1 MLEQLDK
8 QLFLFLNSINSP
20 FWDEVMWLVTSKM
33 TWVPL
38 YLFMLYLFI
47 RDHRRKAMVIFLFA
61 VAAVTLSDQI
71 SVHAFKEVFQRLRP
85 SREEEFADII
95 HLLRGRKSG
104 MYGFVSSHAANSFTI
119 AIFSLRLIRRR
130 WYTISIIFWAAAV
143 SYSRVYAG
151 VHYPGD
157 IIGGAALGILIGYVM
172 CRAYD
177 YTDRRLLSERAWFN
191 KKAQSTGHG
200 ARGAGRYLIPP
211 T

>member
-1 MLEQLDK
+1 MIQDLDK
-8 QLFLFLNSINSP
+8 ELFLFLNSLNSP

-33 TWVPL
+33 TWAPL
-38 YLFMLYLFI
+38 YIFMLYMFI
-47 RDHRRKAMVIFLFA
+47 RDHRRKALIIFLFA
-61 VAAVTLSDQI
+61 VAAVTISDQL

-119 AIFSLRLIRRR
+119 AVFSLKLINRR
-130 WYTISIIFWAAAV
+130 WYTISIILWAVAV

-157 IIGGAALGILIGYVM
+157 IIGGAALGVIIGYAVWK
-172 CRAYD
+172 AYD
-177 YTDRRLLSERAWFN
+177 YTDRKLLTVKPWFN
-191 KKAQSTGHG
+191 QRDQSSGGPQKPATSNQQ
-200 ARGAGRYLIPP
+200 
-211 T
+211 